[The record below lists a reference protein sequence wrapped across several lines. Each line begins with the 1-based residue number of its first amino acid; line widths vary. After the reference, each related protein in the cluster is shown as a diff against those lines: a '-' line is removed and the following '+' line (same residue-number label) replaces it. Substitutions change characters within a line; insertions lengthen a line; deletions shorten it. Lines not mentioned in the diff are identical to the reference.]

1 MKVSNVAAGYE
12 TRLADVVRT
21 AKDVL
26 RRRYLTL
33 AAITLAITAIGVFLT
48 LRITPTYQGVAKIQI
63 DPSRNPLTR
72 NQSEANAQLASEAI
86 ETEVTNLGSMD
97 LVRDVVRRLNLVNH
111 PQFRGIWQARAEKT
125 GPVSDTEKV
134 ELVAAAVRS
143 NISVSRDKLTY
154 ILLVRY
160 SSPDADI
167 AAKVA
172 NAMATAYLDN
182 KVGSRIGTAERQS
195 KWFESRMADLVQE
208 VRVADERVAQYQAQA
223 GIVRGAS
230 NNSGT
235 ITDQQVGPLSVQ
247 LASAESIAAE
257 ARSKQTSAQQQ
268 VTRGT
273 LDTVSDVRNSA
284 TVQDLRRQRAL
295 LLQASAEMEGRYGNR
310 HPDYLK
316 VRDQLEGIDK
326 QLAEESRRVV
336 SSLRSDADAADAR
349 AASLRSSMRALEERQ
364 ANNARASVIAASL
377 QRDADSKHAAYDRLS
392 QLALESRQA
401 AQNSIAQAQIIE
413 AAQTPRN
420 PSWPNKPLLFMVS
433 FLVGL
438 AAGIAVITTQ
448 ELMVSGLRTV
458 EEVEEKLGVPL
469 LAAIPNVRKN
479 TRPANLLIEK
489 PTSQFAEALRNAR
502 ASILGVREK
511 DRPQIIALTSALP
524 SEGKTTTSLGL
535 ARTMAISGDRTIL
548 VDADVRRAMLR
559 NILDTSN
566 DGPGIVEVL
575 HGEVDLDQAIQPSGV
590 ENLDQI
596 LVQKPYFS
604 SENMFGSGQMQTMLD
619 ELSKRYDTIILD
631 LPPLVGLADGRFIAA
646 LADAVVLV
654 IKWDTT
660 PADAVISAAD
670 HLKSDGANLVGAMFT
685 MVDQSSKA
693 AGAYY
698 YYTKQYSSYYQTT

>member
-21 AKDVL
+21 VKDVL
-26 RRRYLTL
+26 RRRWLVL
-33 AAITLAITAIGVFLT
+33 AAITAAVTALGIFLT
-48 LRITPTYQGVAKIQI
+48 LQITPTYQGMAKIQI

-97 LVRDVVRRLNLVNH
+97 LVRNVVRRLDLVNH
-111 PQFRGIWQARAEKT
+111 PQFRGVWQKRAEVN
-125 GPVSDTEKV
+125 GPISDAEKV
-134 ELVAAAVRS
+134 DLVAGVVRGG
-143 NISVSRDKLTY
+143 ISVSRDKLTY
-154 ILLVRY
+154 ILMVRY
-160 SSPDADI
+160 SSTDPQL

-172 NAMATAYLDN
+172 NAIAAAYLDS

-195 KWFESRMADLVQE
+195 KWFESRMAELVAE
-208 VRVADERVAQYQAQA
+208 VRAADERVAQYQAQA

-235 ITDQQVGPLSVQ
+235 ITDQQVGPLSMQ
-247 LASAESIAAE
+247 LAGAESIAAE

-268 VTRGT
+268 VARGA

-284 TVQDLRRQRAL
+284 TIQDLRRQRAI
-295 LLQASAEMEGRYGNR
+295 LLQASAEMENRYGNR
-310 HPDYLK
+310 HPEYLK
-316 VRDQLEGIDK
+316 VRDQLKGID
-326 QLAEESRRVV
+326 QQITEESRRVV
-336 SSLRSDADAADAR
+336 GSLRADADAAEAR
-349 AASLRSSMRALEERQ
+349 AASLRRSMQALEDRQ
-364 ANNARASVIAASL
+364 AANARASVIAASL

-420 PSWPNKPLLFMVS
+420 PSWPNKPLLFAVS

-438 AAGIAVITTQ
+438 AIGIATITTQ
-448 ELMVSGLRTV
+448 ELLVSGLRTV

-479 TRPANLLIEK
+479 TRPADLLIEK

-502 ASILGVREK
+502 ASILGVRAQ

-548 VDADVRRAMLR
+548 VDADIRRAMLR
-559 NILDTSN
+559 NLLDEPSR
-566 DGPGIVEVL
+566 GPGIVEVL
-575 HGEVDLDQAIQPSGV
+575 HGEVTLDEAIHPSGV

-604 SENMFGSGQMQTMLD
+604 SENMFGDGQMQTMLD

-646 LADAVVLV
+646 LADAVVLA

-660 PADAVISAAD
+660 PRDAVIAAAD
-670 HLKSDGANLVGAMFT
+670 HLKADGANLVGAMFT

-698 YYTKQYSSYYQTT
+698 YYTKQYSSYYQTA